1 MELLDYC
8 AHVAVVWLVASTI
21 AAGAWSI
28 AVTRYKRRAQANAEY
43 VNWIPFLPPVPTQ
56 ADIDATWLS
65 AWPSAVDDD
74 ELMHREFESIVSA
87 EWHWPVGGEA

>member
-1 MELLDYC
+1 MTLLDYC

-28 AVTRYKRRAQANAEY
+28 AVTRYKRRAQATAEY

-65 AWPSAVDDD
+65 LAVRRGRRRAHAPRVRVDR
-74 ELMHREFESIVSA
+74 L
-87 EWHWPVGGEA
+87 GGVALARGR